1 MNVEARDI
9 PRAKSADAVHA
20 LSQLEQRLRQELEW
34 LSLPAERWLP
44 RWERQG
50 QKVLDVAIVGGGMSG
65 LCAAAALKLQGLDN
79 IQVFDRAPAGREG
92 PWVTYARMN
101 TLRTPKDGECL
112 SLGLPSLTFR
122 AWYESQFGEDA
133 WRALDKAPRSMW
145 MDYLVWYRRVLAL
158 PVRNNTSID
167 LIEPVADGRLRL
179 HLSASTD
186 KQTVLARR
194 VVLATGFDGFGGP
207 AIPSI
212 AVAID
217 RRFWAHTSDDIDFD
231 RLRGK
236 RVGVVGVGASA
247 LDNAA
252 VALESGA
259 ERVDIFMRRSEMPA
273 IQKLAA
279 IRGPGLLHGFV
290 GLPDAWKSRLLHYEL
305 KTQNPAPRQS
315 ILRVFRHRNAHLHAA
330 SGVTGLAVEDGELCV
345 HTPRSMHR
353 VDFLI
358 FGTGFCNDPRRRPE
372 LAALVPFI
380 RLWRDEN
387 STTSSE
393 DSDELLSSPYL
404 DAGFAF
410 QERAPGTCPGL
421 AKIHCI
427 TSAASMTH
435 GRVPVAVQGAS
446 VMARRLTEAICRSL
460 FVEDCEDHYARVEAY
475 NVREFTSHELVAAD
489 CQT

>member
-1 MNVEARDI
+1 MG
-9 PRAKSADAVHA
+9 
-20 LSQLEQRLRQELEW
+20 
-34 LSLPAERWLP
+34 LPAERWSLQ
-44 RWERQG
+44 REMHG
-50 QKVLDVAIVGGGMSG
+50 QEMLDVAIVGGGMSG
-65 LCAAAALKLQGLDN
+65 LCVAAALRLQGLDN
-79 IQVFDRAPAGREG
+79 IQVLDRAPAGREG

-145 MDYLVWYRRVLAL
+145 TDYLVWYRSVLGL
-158 PVRNNTSID
+158 PVRNDTSVD
-167 LIEPVADGRLRL
+167 LIEPTAEGKIRL
-179 HLSASTD
+179 HLSTSSNNW
-186 KQTVLARR
+186 TVWARR
-194 VVLATGFDGFGGP
+194 VVLATGFDGFGGA
-207 AIPSI
+207 AIPPI
-212 AVAID
+212 AGSID
-217 RRFWAHTSDDIDFD
+217 RTFWAHTSDDIDFN
-231 RLRGK
+231 RLHGK

-252 VALESGA
+252 AALEAGA
-259 ERVDIFMRRSEMPA
+259 ERVDIFMRRTEMPA
-273 IQKLAA
+273 VQKLAA

-315 ILRVFRHRNAHLHAA
+315 ILRVFRHPDAHLHAA
-330 SGVTGLAVEDGELCV
+330 SEVTGLAVNDGELCV
-345 HTPRSMHR
+345 RTPQATHH

-358 FGTGFCNDPRRRPE
+358 FGTGFCNDPERHPE
-372 LAALVPFI
+372 LSAVAPFI
-380 RLWRDEN
+380 RLWRDEIARD
-387 STTSSE
+387 SSHS
-393 DSDELLSSPYL
+393 SDDLLNAPYL

-410 QERAPGTCPGL
+410 QEKVPGACPGL
-421 AKIHCI
+421 ANIHCI
-427 TSAASMTH
+427 ASAASMTH

-475 NVREFTSHELVAAD
+475 NVREFASHELAAEAEH
-489 CQT
+489 